1 MRLCVDVVDVM
12 RVSCFVVICA
22 GVLVCAGPARP
33 AWAVTRGPRSDLTPE
48 SRLFAER
55 GVALVQAGAY
65 AEAVV
70 EFERAYALLPD
81 PLLHR
86 TGRSEVLGSLRRVL
100 VDLHAA
106 TGDPAHLERLR
117 DHLLLY
123 LEGLLVA
130 LGERATAE
138 DAAGA
143 LGALR
148 QVSATL
154 AEQRPSPVVAAVGGG
169 VQARPGRVVAT
180 APRTAEGPRVASDAR
195 VPAGRRP
202 GLVGAVLTGVGVVGV
217 GVMTGMAIGV
227 ADSRGKLRGL
237 TGSLEQPGSRASP
250 RVLEE
255 ARGLHERAGVYRT
268 VGVVSGVL
276 GAAALA
282 SGVAL
287 LVVGK
292 RRTQAQAHRRVAPL
306 LGFGV
311 VGAVFGGEF

>member
-86 TGRSEVLGSLRRVL
+86 AGRSEVLGSLRRVL

-130 LGERATAE
+130 FYRVTTSPKVWRSANRA
-138 DAAGA
+138 
-143 LGALR
+143 LPR
-148 QVSATL
+148 SARL
-154 AEQRPSPVVAAVGGG
+154 CEIAVA
-169 VQARPGRVVAT
+169 R
-180 APRTAEGPRVASDAR
+180 
-195 VPAGRRP
+195 
-202 GLVGAVLTGVGVVGV
+202 
-217 GVMTGMAIGV
+217 
-227 ADSRGKLRGL
+227 
-237 TGSLEQPGSRASP
+237 
-250 RVLEE
+250 
-255 ARGLHERAGVYRT
+255 
-268 VGVVSGVL
+268 
-276 GAAALA
+276 
-282 SGVAL
+282 
-287 LVVGK
+287 
-292 RRTQAQAHRRVAPL
+292 
-306 LGFGV
+306 
-311 VGAVFGGEF
+311 